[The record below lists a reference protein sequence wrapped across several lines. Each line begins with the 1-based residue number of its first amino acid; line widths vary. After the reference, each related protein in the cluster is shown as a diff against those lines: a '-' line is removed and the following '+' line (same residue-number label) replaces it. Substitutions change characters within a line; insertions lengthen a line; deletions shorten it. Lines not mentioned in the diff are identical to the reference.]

1 VSASPVRAVLDASV
15 LVARWSRLALSAAA
29 VPSARRFQPKW
40 CEWIIAET
48 WRVLAVRWLR
58 QSPARIHD
66 DATLTHAANAMLLA
80 LLPTM
85 ELVSVAPPF
94 EAAWP
99 ELRDHYDRPVWAAA
113 LRAGASFVIS
123 HNLRDFPQRDRD
135 GLCRYAGIE
144 YVTAENFLREVLL
157 LEPERLLPAGLP
169 DARVQHQRR
178 FPEPAGDIR

>member
-1 VSASPVRAVLDASV
+1 VSASPIRAVLDASV

-29 VPSARRFQPKW
+29 VPSDRRFQPIW
-40 CEWIIAET
+40 SEWIIAET

-58 QSPARIHD
+58 QSPAHLHD
-66 DATLTHAANAMLLA
+66 DAALTRAANAMLLA

-85 ELVSVAPPF
+85 EVISVAPPF

-123 HNLRDFPQRDRD
+123 HNLIDFPPRDRD

-144 YVTAENFLREVLL
+144 YVTAENFIREVLL
-157 LEPERLLPAGLP
+157 IEPERLLPAGLP
-169 DARVQHQRR
+169 EARVQHWRR
-178 FPEPAGDIR
+178 PPDPAGEVR